1 MRRNTRVLWAAL
13 AAVLI
18 AGGCTK
24 APNDAAI
31 SEQIKAQMFSDAALK
46 DSYLQVASHKGEVIL
61 SGSVPSDAARL
72 EAYKLASQTPGVKKV
87 DDQMTVA
94 VPQQAAQETAQAQPA
109 PPPAPEA
116 APVEPVR
123 THKRHH
129 PKPQPALEPAAQPAP
144 DQEADNTPPPPA
156 PQAQDAQPAPAP
168 VPPPQQAPPP
178 PPPPQPKNVEIPS
191 GSTMTIR
198 MIDSIDSKV
207 NQAGEIFHAS
217 LDAPLVSG
225 DQVIVPKGADV
236 YVRLVQASS
245 AGHVKGKSELH
256 LELVKMDFQGRSY
269 PLTSSTYS
277 LSGASRGKRTAETVG
292 GGAALGALLG
302 AVIGGGKGAAIG
314 AGVGAGA
321 GGVYT
326 GATRG
331 KQVKIPSETKLDF
344 QLEAP
349 LDISYMPRSPQGASQ
364 NN

>member
-1 MRRNTRVLWAAL
+1 MRRNTRGLWAAL
-13 AAVLI
+13 AAIVI
-18 AGGCTK
+18 AAGCTK

-31 SEQIKAQMFSDAALK
+31 SQQLKAQMFSDAALK
-46 DSYLQVASHKGEVIL
+46 DSSLQVASHNGEVTL

-72 EAYKLASQTPGVKKV
+72 EAYKLAAQTPGVKKV

-94 VPQQAAQETAQAQPA
+94 APQQAAQEAQPA

-116 APVEPVR
+116 APAEPVR

-156 PQAQDAQPAPAP
+156 PPVQDAQPAPAP
-168 VPPPQQAPPP
+168 APPPQQAPPPP

-198 MIDSIDSKV
+198 MIDSVDSKV

-245 AGHVKGKSELH
+245 AGHVSGKSELH

-302 AVIGGGKGAAIG
+302 AVVGGGKGAAIG

-349 LDISYMPRSPQGASQ
+349 LDVSVMPRSDQGSNP